1 MTEPVARF
9 QNEARTA
16 EVYWLENSQDYVV
29 RLHNDLGHDFKAY
42 FHKDD
47 LERAKSYARGWVDE
61 V

>member
-9 QNEARTA
+9 ENGSRIA
-16 EVYWLENSQDYVV
+16 EVYWLENSQDYIV

-47 LERAKSYARGWVDE
+47 LEKAKSYARGWVDQD
-61 V
+61 